1 MASARGLSSILARRS
16 FYDSVGAM
24 SRNRVISTAQ
34 GGGQFSLKKID
45 ARVFC
50 LGNKGGN
57 PVTIFASP
65 KQLSGSLQKELAE
78 SCDWESVMVGTD
90 ASSSFPTMAFFMPS
104 GEEVSFCAHAAIGGA
119 ISMGG
124 DSGSWHFR
132 AAMTGETF
140 KVDTKNVGDGDTID
154 SASSSCCLH
163 MKDVQFEEAPL
174 GKEGMASLEEWSN
187 KLGWSSRVKTVPTNA
202 SVARPKTLV
211 ELETVEAVHNAGTP
225 PLDGSFAQACA
236 TMDDSTGV
244 YVYSPHSSEINS
256 YECRQ
261 FPRSSGYPEDPATG
275 IAAAA
280 LAASL
285 RFGGHGVNQQQAES
299 PGNNAGSLIYNIYQ
313 GTAMGRPSLIQ
324 IMDLERHKD
333 GKLSFGIQGRVEI
346 DAETT
351 IEVND

>member
-1 MASARGLSSILARRS
+1 MKRAL
-16 FYDSVGAM
+16 
-24 SRNRVISTAQ
+24 STAS
-34 GGGQFSLKKID
+34 GGGGLVSLRKID

-57 PVTIFASP
+57 PVTIFASSKP
-65 KQLSGSLQKELAE
+65 LSGSLQKDLAE
-78 SCDWESVMVGTD
+78 SCEWESVMVGTET
-90 ASSSFPTMAFFMPS
+90 SSSFPTMAFFMPS

-119 ISMGG
+119 IAMGE
-124 DSGSWHFR
+124 GSRSYDFR
-132 AAMTGETF
+132 AAMTGDTF
-140 KVDTKNVGDGDTID
+140 QIDTEKIEGSDTTN

-163 MKDVQFEEAPL
+163 MKDVLFEEAPL
-174 GKEGMASLEEWSN
+174 GKEGLSSLEEWSDQ
-187 KLGWSSRVKTVPTNA
+187 LGWLSKGKKMPRNS

-211 ELETVEAVHNAGTP
+211 ELESVDAVHSAGTP
-225 PLDGSFAQACA
+225 PLDGGFAEACA

-244 YVYSPHSSEINS
+244 YLYAKHSSETNA

-285 RFGGHGVNQQQAES
+285 RFGVVDNEKQQEADQNADS
-299 PGNNAGSLIYNIYQ
+299 PTYNIYQ
-313 GTAMGRPSLIQ
+313 GTAMGRASLIQ
-324 IMDLERHKD
+324 VMNLERD
-333 GKLSFGIQGRVEI
+333 QNGKLSFGLQGRVEI
-346 DAETT
+346 DSATT